1 MTINRFNV
9 DSQLQALHE
18 QNHNDL
24 LRDYF
29 ETIYK
34 NQPLLLLFDNA
45 GGCPYI
51 IELLPTEMDVI
62 VIIISRVKMEL
73 EPKPLQAI
81 KSLQL

>member
-9 DSQLQALHE
+9 NSHLQALHI

-29 ETIYK
+29 DTLYN

-51 IELLPTEMDVI
+51 DQLLPTEMDV
-62 VIIISRVKMEL
+62 VIMIISRTQMKL
-73 EPKPLQAI
+73 EPKPL
-81 KSLQL
+81 